1 MVRNKEK
8 LEDLATGMDAGNDH
22 AVRSSSATILVLSDL
37 SLSVCRVLFVDPE
50 KDAPTG
56 MGLLLLTYYTNTI
69 LNVLFGWIF
78 DLFFSFLRL
87 FRTSP
92 RRFSREAWSFQ
103 QCGFMIQNLILLAKS
118 KGIGTSFLGKRIN
131 RRLAYHGRVYRRQG
145 SSDHEDS

>member
-8 LEDLATGMDAGNDH
+8 LEELATGMDAGNDH
-22 AVRSSSATILVLSDL
+22 AVRSSSATVLVLSDL
-37 SLSVCRVLFVDPE
+37 SLLACWALFVDPE

-69 LNVLFGWIF
+69 LNVLFGWIS

-87 FRTSP
+87 FRASP

-118 KGIGTSFLGKRIN
+118 KGIGEKFGEKIN
-131 RRLAYHGRVYRRQG
+131 CRLTHHGRVYGSQG
-145 SSDHEDS
+145 S

>member
-1 MVRNKEK
+1 MRNKEK
-8 LEDLATGMDAGNDH
+8 LEELATGMDAGNDH
-22 AVRSSSATILVLSDL
+22 AVRSSSATVLVLSDL
-37 SLSVCRVLFVDPE
+37 SLFVCWLLFVDPE

-69 LNVLFGWIF
+69 LNVLFGWIS

-87 FRTSP
+87 FRASP

-118 KGIGTSFLGKRIN
+118 KGIGETFG
-131 RRLAYHGRVYRRQG
+131 
-145 SSDHEDS
+145 